1 MFSVLVTLSERFSLD
16 DFVRAETHFLDAVLL
31 PVHERNW
38 RQVLSALNA
47 ADENG
52 WALRFLL
59 WAKGK
64 RVKNVPLHR
73 FAQHPKLL
81 GWVVEQ
87 LDDLALLAMLRATTE
102 TGLTVAWQQPSP
114 FTHGVLS
121 VHPQR
126 DGKWWAWLTV
136 NEPEQ
141 IFPTAINAL
150 MDGAET
156 LCFARLPD
164 EEPADERERLKA
176 LASLG
181 VQMRLWQPLLAD
193 RRESWEVIVEEAR
206 CRCWQLATGEWI
218 ALAVP
223 TGTATTFA
231 VPLPFRALPSWRA
244 YGLRFP
250 ALVRFPDAGERRD
263 DAGEGE
269 WSDDGGTNLG
279 DGRSGTIGANAS
291 AGGRVVARSDAI
303 CRPVG
308 VDPQGAHRRSAV
320 GGQRPNLADVAGS
333 KTPPIQQGLPF
344 GAATPPCP
352 SIPCLILMPSL
363 TPFLA
368 ANLLG

>member
-38 RQVLSALNA
+38 RQVLIALNA

-59 WAKGK
+59 WAKCK

-73 FAQHPKLL
+73 FARHPKLL

-193 RRESWEVIVEEAR
+193 RRESWEVIVEGAR

-218 ALAVP
+218 ALVVP

-250 ALVRFPDAGERRD
+250 ALVRFPMQVKGETTQVRVSGLTMAELIWVTGDRERLEQMHRRAGELLPKAMQFAVQWVLTRKERIGEVPSEVNAQIWRMLQAAKRRQFSK
-263 DAGEGE
+263 GY
-269 WSDDGGTNLG
+269 LL
-279 DGRSGTIGANAS
+279 
-291 AGGRVVARSDAI
+291 AR
-303 CRPVG
+303 R
-308 VDPQGAHRRSAV
+308 
-320 GGQRPNLADVAGS
+320 L
-333 KTPPIQQGLPF
+333 LP
-344 GAATPPCP
+344 T
-352 SIPCLILMPSL
+352 LPSL
-363 TPFLA
+363 A
-368 ANLLG
+368 SS

>member
-1 MFSVLVTLSERFSLD
+1 LI
-16 DFVRAETHFLDAVLL
+16 
-31 PVHERNW
+31 
-38 RQVLSALNA
+38 ALNA

-156 LCFARLPD
+156 LCFARLPVWACKCAFGNRSSPTEGKVGKSSWKGRD
-164 EEPADERERLKA
+164 ADVGNWRRVNGLPSSCRQAPQRPLPSRCPSAPYRVGA
-176 LASLG
+176 LTGCVSLPSSAS
-181 VQMRLWQPLLAD
+181 
-193 RRESWEVIVEEAR
+193 R
-206 CRCWQLATGEWI
+206 CR
-218 ALAVP
+218 
-223 TGTATTFA
+223 
-231 VPLPFRALPSWRA
+231 
-244 YGLRFP
+244 
-250 ALVRFPDAGERRD
+250 
-263 DAGEGE
+263 
-269 WSDDGGTNLG
+269 
-279 DGRSGTIGANAS
+279 
-291 AGGRVVARSDAI
+291 
-303 CRPVG
+303 
-308 VDPQGAHRRSAV
+308 
-320 GGQRPNLADVAGS
+320 
-333 KTPPIQQGLPF
+333 
-344 GAATPPCP
+344 
-352 SIPCLILMPSL
+352 
-363 TPFLA
+363 
-368 ANLLG
+368 